1 MKKKLIAFT
10 LGLALLG
17 GSAVAAVAATSD
29 TKDTSGTQNVTPNC
43 CVQKAACCTE
53 KAPCCK

>member
-17 GSAVAAVAATSD
+17 GSAVAATSD

>member
-29 TKDTSGTQNVTPNC
+29 TQEITPNC
-43 CVQKAACCTE
+43 CLQKAACCTE